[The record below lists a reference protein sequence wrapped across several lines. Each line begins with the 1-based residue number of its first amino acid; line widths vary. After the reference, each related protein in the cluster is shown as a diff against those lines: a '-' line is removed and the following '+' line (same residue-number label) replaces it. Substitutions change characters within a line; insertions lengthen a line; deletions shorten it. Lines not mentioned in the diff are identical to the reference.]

1 MALDCLENV
10 NPADSSVSLVGGGTS
25 PWITGPAALVTNSF
39 GLSRSYADTAFT
51 NTWCFLQALAD
62 YAPVLN
68 DVESNV
74 QFTDI
79 NSNDLE
85 FQKPTEPVA
94 PSIDLVFPK
103 FPDSFVP
110 GPIYEFDSDSV
121 GTIPTFDQTAPS
133 VALPASPG
141 DLTVSAPTN
150 TPDITTEFTFP
161 EEVSYTLPTLPTF
174 ESLSIPDA
182 PSVSV
187 PEFSAV
193 LPSFSVEVP
202 ANPFS
207 FNELAYDSN
216 LLTALK
222 GELLDRIQNGGTGL
236 SPTIEQAIW
245 DRARNREDI
254 NSTRSENEI
263 NVSQAA
269 KGWSRPTGAHL
280 AALDEL
286 AQETQNKNADLS
298 REIAIQQ
305 AQLEQKNLE
314 FAIQTSLALE
324 DTLLQHN
331 NNIQNRALEVEKFS
345 SSFAIEIYN
354 AQVSQFNVELGVYTA
369 YSQAFESR
377 VRAELSN
384 VEIFKAQIEGEIAK
398 GEVNQQ
404 YIDLYRAQIDGIK
417 AAVSLYSEEINSIN
431 TRIQAESLKLANFK
445 SEVDIF
451 ATQVEAKRN
460 EYSMYSEAVKGE
472 LAKVDIFDSQVK
484 AFVSRIEAYSRSVDA
499 EASRTNASIEQEGF
513 RLKEYL
519 SKIQAAVEET
529 KAKSAEI
536 DAQVGIFEGQSR
548 MYAAETVA
556 ESARI
561 DANGKAYGLEIEK
574 NRYISEVELRNAE
587 ILVENA
593 KNSAGLLI
601 ESLKTGAD
609 VGASLAAASL
619 SAINVGAQISGS
631 SADYHN
637 YDHT

>member
-1 MALDCLENV
+1 MALDCLEDV
-10 NPADSSVSLVGGGTS
+10 NPEDSSVTLDGGGS
-25 PWITGPAALVTNSF
+25 EPWQTGPAQLVTDSF
-39 GLSRSYADTAFT
+39 GLSRSYADVAFS

-62 YAPVLN
+62 YSPTLN

-79 NSNDLE
+79 DSNDLE
-85 FQKPTEPVA
+85 FQKPVEPIA
-94 PSIDLVFPK
+94 PAIDLVFPK
-103 FPDSFVP
+103 FPDAFVP
-110 GPIYEFDSDSV
+110 GPIYEFNSDNV
-121 GTIPTFDQTAPS
+121 GELPIFDQVAPS

-141 DLTVSAPTN
+141 DLTVSAPTDS
-150 TPDITTEFTFP
+150 PEITTKFTFP
-161 EEVSYTLPTLPTF
+161 EEVSYTLPTIPTF

-182 PSVSV
+182 PTVSV

-193 LPSFSVEVP
+193 LPSFSVSAP
-202 ANPFS
+202 TDQFS
-207 FNELAYDSN
+207 FNEVTYDSD
-216 LLTALK
+216 LLAALK

-245 DRARNREDI
+245 DRARNREDV
-254 NSTRSENEI
+254 NSVRSENEI
-263 NVSQAA
+263 NIEQAA

-280 AALDEL
+280 AALDQL

-324 DTLLQHN
+324 SSLIQHDN
-331 NNIQNRALEVEKFS
+331 NVQNRALDSEKFV
-345 SSFAIEIYN
+345 SSFAIELFN

-377 VRAELSN
+377 VRAELTN
-384 VEIFKAQIEGEIAK
+384 VEIYKAQIEGEMAK

-404 YIDLYRAQIDGIK
+404 YIDLYRAQLDGIK
-417 AAVSLYSEEINSIN
+417 TSVSLYSEEISAIN

-451 ATQVEAKRN
+451 ATQVEAKRS

-472 LAKVDIFDSQVK
+472 MAKVDIFDSQVK
-484 AFVSRIEAYSRSVDA
+484 AFVSRIEAYSKSVDA
-499 EASRTNASIEQEGF
+499 ESSRSNASIEQEGF

-519 SKIQAAVEET
+519 SKIQASVEET

-536 DAQVGIFEGQSR
+536 DAQVGIYEGQSR

-556 ESARI
+556 ESSRI
-561 DANGKAYGLEIEK
+561 DANGKAYSLEIEK
-574 NRYISEVELRNAE
+574 NRYAAEVELRNAE

-593 KNSAGLLI
+593 RNSVGLVI
-601 ESLKTGAD
+601 ESLKSGAN

-619 SAINVGAQISGS
+619 SAINVGAQVSGS